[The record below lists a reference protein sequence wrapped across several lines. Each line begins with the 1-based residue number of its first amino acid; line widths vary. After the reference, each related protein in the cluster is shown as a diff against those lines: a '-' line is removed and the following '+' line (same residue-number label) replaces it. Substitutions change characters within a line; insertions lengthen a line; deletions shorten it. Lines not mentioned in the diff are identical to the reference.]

1 MLDPHLLF
9 TGKVAG
15 DRLFAGGPLSG
26 EDTALGAHLV
36 SMSLSLLRVETVLSE
51 LSVSRMVVV
60 QKHKKKKAL
69 KCRERLSKLC
79 T

>member
-1 MLDPHLLF
+1 M
-9 TGKVAG
+9 
-15 DRLFAGGPLSG
+15 
-26 EDTALGAHLV
+26 V